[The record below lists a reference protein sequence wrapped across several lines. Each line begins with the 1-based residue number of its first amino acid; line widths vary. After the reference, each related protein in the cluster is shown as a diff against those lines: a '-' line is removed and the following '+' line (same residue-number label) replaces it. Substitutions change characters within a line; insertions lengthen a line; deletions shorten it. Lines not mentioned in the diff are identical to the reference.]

1 MLATTVHPRSSR
13 TSTIWAGVTDDTR
26 VGRMVAVIVIRLAT
40 EPWTLNPLLGSLIV
54 PNIRLN
60 FKGELRVDCQRFQKI
75 PDILELSSVDVWIV
89 DVWVVASYM
98 PMSW

>member
-1 MLATTVHPRSSR
+1 M
-13 TSTIWAGVTDDTR
+13 
-26 VGRMVAVIVIRLAT
+26 
-40 EPWTLNPLLGSLIV
+40 

-75 PDILELSSVDVWIV
+75 PDILELKLVLSSVDVWIV